1 MSDAIYTE
9 LQKVTTNEE
18 PFASADLVYA
28 VHYPRDDEGNF
39 ADKPPIVTMRVGKE
53 WKIAA
58 DLDLGSGEV
67 PAGARVVP
75 ETGEVRRTFMP
86 DGTVVTT
93 SCRPRWRYA
102 TLRISG
108 MDA

>member
-1 MSDAIYTE
+1 MSDATYTV

-18 PFASADLVYA
+18 PFAGADLVYV
-28 VHYPRDDEGNF
+28 VHYPRDNAGDF

-53 WKIAA
+53 WKIAS
-58 DLDLGSGEV
+58 DLDLRSGAV
-67 PAGARVVP
+67 PAGESIVP
-75 ETGEVRRTFMP
+75 EPGEVRRTFMP

-108 MDA
+108 TDD